1 MFGNS
6 LTLTSAMSYDLQ
18 YPQIGQRSGLA
29 WYSAWEQALAA
40 RGSGVRIPYG
50 LPSTG
55 GRLLGV
61 FRASPLLDNRAEC
74 GIVHA
79 YTLCMLETNIPEFK
93 SVDEESDFWDQH
105 SAVEFL
111 DEDSVVEIDA
121 SKAREKRTGRSTQQ
135 ISLRVSQMVL
145 ERTKRRAKTLG
156 VPYQTLIQLWIAE
169 RLEEEEANV
178 KSLPNRSAKRKP
190 RSSSRSRT
198 SSE

>member
-1 MFGNS
+1 MKRKK
-6 LTLTSAMSYDLQ
+6 T
-18 YPQIGQRSGLA
+18 
-29 WYSAWEQALAA
+29 
-40 RGSGVRIPYG
+40 
-50 LPSTG
+50 
-55 GRLLGV
+55 
-61 FRASPLLDNRAEC
+61 
-74 GIVHA
+74 
-79 YTLCMLETNIPEFK
+79 IPEFK

-145 ERTKRRAKTLG
+145 ERTKRRAETLG

-178 KSLPNRSAKRKP
+178 NSLLNRSAKRKP

-198 SSE
+198 SSHR